1 MDKKSTYYWFAIFAI
16 SFVAFQ
22 IIQEFRVDYVGENL
36 SITYFYGVAPNFF
49 PAIGLPSLFVI
60 LILEIFGK
68 NKKFKRICENR
79 HIASNITSLLGLIT
93 WEVLQL
99 IGNLTFDWND
109 ILWTILGSLTF
120 QLIWIVSSTKFK
132 TIDI

>member
-22 IIQEFRVDYVGENL
+22 IIQEIRADYVGDNL
-36 SITYFYGVAPNFF
+36 AIKYFYGVAPNIF

-79 HIASNITSLLGLIT
+79 HTASNITSLVGLLI

-109 ILWTILGSLTF
+109 ILWTILGALTF